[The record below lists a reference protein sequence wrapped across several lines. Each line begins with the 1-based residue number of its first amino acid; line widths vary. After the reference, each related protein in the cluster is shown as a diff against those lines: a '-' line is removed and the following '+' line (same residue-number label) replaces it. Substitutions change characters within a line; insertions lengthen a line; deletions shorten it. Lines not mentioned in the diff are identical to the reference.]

1 AEKEVMELPALAK
14 DARDIRQQGQ
24 QGQLRQLAPGAGGG
38 FAFDRLERVARINP
52 NIVTVR
58 EYAHTLRPN
67 WTEGSRADFTET
79 VYWNAGVKTDAS
91 GMANV
96 TFNLSDSVTSFRVVA
111 DAFSQDGALGSNISQ
126 VESVQPFSIEPKIPL
141 QVTSGDVIQLPITLV
156 SGVSRELTGAHLNA
170 NGPAG
175 ITLDMLGNTG
185 GLRPKERSRR
195 LLQLDIGRGFSG
207 SADLTFDGKAG
218 PYHDS
223 VTRTLDVQPLG
234 FPHEVN
240 TGGVLESN
248 SSTS

>member
-91 GMANV
+91 GLANV
-96 TFNLSDSVTSFRVVA
+96 SFNLSDSVTSFRVLA
-111 DAFSQDGALGSNISQ
+111 DAFSEDGALGSGISE

-141 QVTSGDVIQLPITLV
+141 QVTSGDVIQLPI
-156 SGVSRELTGAHLNA
+156 GIINGMNRELHSAEVTASGPTG
-170 NGPAG
+170 
-175 ITLDMLGNTG
+175 IKFTMLG
-185 GLRPKERSRR
+185 
-195 LLQLDIGRGFSG
+195 D
-207 SADLTFDGKAG
+207 
-218 PYHDS
+218 
-223 VTRTLDVQPLG
+223 
-234 FPHEVN
+234 
-240 TGGVLESN
+240 
-248 SSTS
+248 